1 VFTGIVEEVG
11 TVTRVDLESGLD
23 SLRVRGQVVVEGT
36 ALGDSIAVNG
46 TCLTV
51 TALLNGELVL
61 GVMPETLRRTNLGDL
76 TPGDGVNLER
86 PVQPQTRLGGH
97 FVQGHVDGAGTVESV
112 APDGTSLLV
121 SIAAP
126 PEILR
131 YVVEKGFIA
140 VDGASLTVTGVDER
154 AFSIALIEYTQT
166 HVAPTLFTPGKR
178 VNLEVDILAKYVEK
192 LVVH

>member
-23 SLRVRGQVVVEGT
+23 SLRVRGQAVVEGT

-76 TPGDGVNLER
+76 GPGDGVNLER

-97 FVQGHVDGAGTVESV
+97 FVQGHVDGVGTVESV
-112 APDGTSLLV
+112 EPDGTSLLV

>member
-23 SLRVRGQVVVEGT
+23 SLRVRGQAVVEGT

-51 TALLNGELVL
+51 TALLDGELVL
-61 GVMPETLRRTNLGDL
+61 GVMAETLRRTNLGDL

-97 FVQGHVDGAGTVESV
+97 FVQGHVDGVGTVESV